1 IFCPP
6 RPGATPSRLRGHLR
20 PNDLAA
26 IDRLSRLRAHRR
38 QYMPARPRQ
47 PADIIYGNIRK
58 VSISAAGGARSFRVS
73 VDEAERTMGWL
84 LPRFGRADPN
94 PAGLTIRARPKAAPD
109 CAA

>member
-26 IDRLSRLRAHRR
+26 IDRLPRLRAHRR

-47 PADIIYGNIRK
+47 PGNIRK
-58 VSISAAGGARSFRVS
+58 VIISAAGGARSFRVS

-84 LPRFGRADPN
+84 LLRFGRADPN

-109 CAA
+109 